1 MVKTC
6 DFMLRDWSLK
16 VQHGVG
22 KAAQVSIKSFSMGS
36 ESLNSGRCSAIL
48 HEPQFQLFHLQNG
61 GNMIVVRIKYVKATG
76 TQ

>member
-36 ESLNSGRCSAIL
+36 ESLNSGSTSYFIVLDKLPNLSKLHFSTCKMRGGRVFISIL
-48 HEPQFQLFHLQNG
+48 
-61 GNMIVVRIKYVKATG
+61 
-76 TQ
+76 

>member
-1 MVKTC
+1 MNKKEHQG
-6 DFMLRDWSLK
+6 L
-16 VQHGVG
+16 
-22 KAAQVSIKSFSMGS
+22 GS